1 MKTRLACQLY
11 SVHDSIDN
19 DAFSA
24 VREAAKLG
32 FEGLEFY
39 GTGLWDLSFVKAAL
53 RDTGLEIAGWHVP
66 VDRLKGEELEKTL
79 DFHSEIGNR
88 AIVVPWL
95 PVEMRDTADAWKRTA
110 ELFNQLHGR
119 LSERGMSLGYHNH
132 DFEFKPLDESGA
144 CGWDIFS
151 ENTHPGIVLQLDNGN
166 CMAGGADP
174 VQVMKKH
181 PGRGRTLHLK
191 PYSHAAGYDC
201 LVGQDDLP
209 WAAFFEE
216 AGRQGATEWYIA
228 EYESKA
234 LASDL
239 MGLKIMRE
247 AFREYGL

>member
-11 SVHDSIDN
+11 SVHDSIDVN
-19 DAFSA
+19 AFSA

-32 FEGLEFY
+32 FKGLEFY
-39 GTGLWDLSFVKAAL
+39 GTGLWDLAFVKAAL
-53 RDTGLEIAGWHVP
+53 NDTGLEIAGWHVP
-66 VDRLKGEELEKTL
+66 VDRLKDDELEKTL

-110 ELFNQLHGR
+110 DLFNRLHDR

-132 DFEFKPLDESGA
+132 DFEFKPLDESKA

-151 ENTHPGIVLQLDNGN
+151 ERTHPDIVLQLDNGN
-166 CMAGGADP
+166 CMAGGANP
-174 VQVMKKH
+174 VQVMKQH

-201 LVGQDDLP
+201 MVGQDDLP
-209 WAAFFEE
+209 WAAFFQE
-216 AGRQGATEWYIA
+216 AERQGATEWYIA
-228 EYESKA
+228 EYESRA